1 MENPAKIVDLKVDT
15 TSKPF
20 EVLGDVV
27 LQQAELGVVV
37 YRFHVSSED
46 LSEDWKWYL
55 HYRDIDGFGDVVQ
68 LGVTV
73 TETEFVL
80 EWAPGPRVAAFP
92 GKLRYQIFAV
102 SEDGA
107 QRWLS
112 AISEGLV
119 MRSLL
124 SDSGLRGEGGNEL
137 VMMARLGQ
145 SLVYKGSVAS
155 MADLPGDPKVGDVY
169 DVRERKGAN
178 YVWTGKEWD
187 DMGEEF
193 GIEPISNMD
202 ILKIFES

>member
-27 LQQAELGVVV
+27 LQQAELGVVAF
-37 YRFHVSSED
+37 RFHVASKD

-73 TETEFVL
+73 AESEFVL
-80 EWAPGPRVAAFP
+80 EWVPGSRVAAFP

-102 SEDGA
+102 SDDGA

-112 AISEGLV
+112 AVSE
-119 MRSLL
+119 
-124 SDSGLRGEGGNEL
+124 EL
-137 VMMARLGQ
+137 VMFASVLSGTMPTARRTTMR
-145 SLVYKGSVAS
+145 AS
-155 MADLPGDPKVGDVY
+155 
-169 DVRERKGAN
+169 RI
-178 YVWTGKEWD
+178 T
-187 DMGEEF
+187 
-193 GIEPISNMD
+193 
-202 ILKIFES
+202 FEGRSRNETQ

>member
-37 YRFHVSSED
+37 FRFHVASKD

-73 TETEFVL
+73 AESEFVL
-80 EWAPGPRVAAFP
+80 EWVPGSRVAAFP

-102 SEDGA
+102 S
-107 QRWLS
+107 
-112 AISEGLV
+112 
-119 MRSLL
+119 
-124 SDSGLRGEGGNEL
+124 
-137 VMMARLGQ
+137 
-145 SLVYKGSVAS
+145 
-155 MADLPGDPKVGDVY
+155 
-169 DVRERKGAN
+169 
-178 YVWTGKEWD
+178 D
-187 DMGEEF
+187 DTDN
-193 GIEPISNMD
+193 IRRQEPT
-202 ILKIFES
+202 